1 MPADT
6 ECSVDM
12 QVQAHIPESYIDSTQ
27 LRLEVYRM
35 IADIKDYDDASD
47 VTDELIDRFGE
58 PPAAVQ
64 GLIDIA
70 LMRNLAASLG
80 IDEVKQQGSSLLLF
94 KQNIDM
100 KEVSALVAAMKGR
113 VMLSVG
119 SRPYISVALS
129 GKEPLEVLE
138 DTLQAMQEIHKGLS
152 EK

>member
-1 MPADT
+1 
-6 ECSVDM
+6 
-12 QVQAHIPESYIDSTQ
+12 
-27 LRLEVYRM
+27 
-35 IADIKDYDDASD
+35 
-47 VTDELIDRFGE
+47 
-58 PPAAVQ
+58 
-64 GLIDIA
+64 
-70 LMRNLAASLG
+70 MRNLAASLG
-80 IDEVKQQGSSLLLF
+80 IDEVKQQGNSLLLF

-138 DTLQAMQEIHKGLS
+138 DTLQTMQEIHKGLS